1 MNLRNG
7 DFLEIG
13 TMMPIVWAVLA
24 SLAVVAGGCGVYS
37 TSSGRV
43 DESLRLVNVP
53 YLENATAEP
62 SIEIELT
69 EAIITALQDDNT
81 LRVVGPDAAH
91 TELAGR
97 VVGYKLRE
105 AFTSATGGNMQVDEY
120 QVQISVELTMRR
132 LDGGENVF
140 TRKRLNGSGN
150 FILGDGATSELT
162 ARREAAAEI
171 VREVLGLIVEDW

>member
-1 MNLRNG
+1 MNPRNP
-7 DFLEIG
+7 DRRR
-13 TMMPIVWAVLA
+13 WAVLA
-24 SLAVVAGGCGVYS
+24 PLSVFALLAAGCGAYS

-43 DESLRLVNVP
+43 DESLRWVNVP

-62 SIEIELT
+62 NIEIELT

-81 LRVVGPDAAH
+81 LRVVGPEAARV
-91 TELAGR
+91 ELAGR

-162 ARREAAAEI
+162 ARGEAAAEI

>member
-1 MNLRNG
+1 MNPRNPERRHLLAG
-7 DFLEIG
+7 IA
-13 TMMPIVWAVLA
+13 AVCWLA
-24 SLAVVAGGCGVYS
+24 AGCGVYS

-43 DESLRLVNVP
+43 DDSLRWVNVP

-62 SIEIELT
+62 NIEIELT
-69 EAIITALQDDNT
+69 DAIISALQDDNT
-81 LRVVGPDAAH
+81 LRVVGPEAARV
-91 TELAGR
+91 ELAGR

-105 AFTSATGGNMQVDEY
+105 AFTSSTGGNMQVDEY

-140 TRKRLNGSGN
+140 TRKRINGSGN
-150 FILGDGATSELT
+150 FILGDGATSEQT
-162 ARREAAAEI
+162 ARGEAAAEI

>member
-1 MNLRNG
+1 VNLHRDDERRLG
-7 DFLEIG
+7 ALF
-13 TMMPIVWAVLA
+13 PVVL
-24 SLAVVAGGCGVYS
+24 VALTVLSGGCGVYS

-69 EAIITALQDDNT
+69 EAIIAALQDDNT
-81 LRVVGPDAAH
+81 LRVVGPEAASV
-91 TELAGR
+91 ELAGR

-105 AFTSATGGNMQVDEY
+105 AFTTATGGNMQVDEY
-120 QVQISVELTMRR
+120 QVQISVELTLRR
-132 LDGGENVF
+132 MDGGENVF

-162 ARREAAAEI
+162 ARQEAAAEI